1 MKKLKVKENTHFVI
15 KKDDTMQ
22 YLNRL
27 QKVALR
33 DVLDTISKSRKKDNK
48 KNNEYLIINKDE
60 PYANKVFEVIK
71 QGEIHKEVKK

>member
-60 PYANKVFEVIK
+60 PYANKVLEVIIN
-71 QGEIHKEVKK
+71 GEIEKEIK